1 MSYFRPFFSDS
12 SILENAEVLLA
23 DVKTKLRQYTDSVQD
38 FAIIRISEMC
48 YAVKT
53 SATNMSCLNFVH
65 VTRKG
70 NPPAFVFSFGSRC
83 YRVVVTVAKKTR
95 TFSRCPH
102 ESFANMMDGDFSD
115 ENSESDQEQ
124 KTATISE
131 ASGSEKPDNKWLTN
145 TSCYRFENQRMIL
158 SETNL
163 KQIEQ
168 EIQRLNKMDGFPALY
183 QVFI

>member
-1 MSYFRPFFSDS
+1 
-12 SILENAEVLLA
+12 
-23 DVKTKLRQYTDSVQD
+23 
-38 FAIIRISEMC
+38 
-48 YAVKT
+48 
-53 SATNMSCLNFVH
+53 
-65 VTRKG
+65 
-70 NPPAFVFSFGSRC
+70 
-83 YRVVVTVAKKTR
+83 
-95 TFSRCPH
+95 
-102 ESFANMMDGDFSD
+102 MMDGDFGD

-124 KTATISE
+124 KTISE